1 MKMMKIFLSNNMK
14 NWTDKEEE
22 LAKQEYLLMIDALR
36 SADEFHNEW
45 VGEWEDSK
53 KETFG
58 KKGTLIKGDKNKYMK
73 YWIEDQKIL
82 NDQDWN
88 KIKEDEDNE
97 YI

>member
-1 MKMMKIFLSNNMK
+1 MNMK
-14 NWTDKEEE
+14 NWTNKEEE
-22 LAKQEYLLMIDALR
+22 LAKQEYLSMIDALR
-36 SADEFHNEW
+36 SADEFQNEW
-45 VGEWEDSK
+45 IGEWEDSR

-73 YWIEDQKIL
+73 YWIENQKIL

-88 KIKEDEDNE
+88 KITKDEYDE

>member
-1 MKMMKIFLSNNMK
+1 MK
-14 NWTDKEEE
+14 NWTNKEEE
-22 LAKQEYLLMIDALR
+22 LAKQEYLSMIDALR
-36 SADEFHNEW
+36 SADEFQNEW
-45 VGEWEDSK
+45 VGEWEDSR

-73 YWIEDQKIL
+73 YWIENQKIL

-88 KIKEDEDNE
+88 KITKDEYDE

>member
-1 MKMMKIFLSNNMK
+1 MNMK
-14 NWTDKEEE
+14 NWTNKEEE
-22 LAKQEYLLMIDALR
+22 LAKQEYLSMIDALR
-36 SADEFHNEW
+36 SADEFQNEW
-45 VGEWEDSK
+45 IGEWKDSK

-88 KIKEDEDNE
+88 KITKDEYDE

>member
-22 LAKQEYLLMIDALR
+22 LAKQEYLSMIDALR

>member
-36 SADEFHNEW
+36 SADEFRNEW

>member
-1 MKMMKIFLSNNMK
+1 MK
-14 NWTDKEEE
+14 NWTNKEEE
-22 LAKQEYLLMIDALR
+22 LAKQEYLSMIDALR
-36 SADEFHNEW
+36 SADEFQNEW
-45 VGEWEDSK
+45 IGEWEDSR

-73 YWIEDQKIL
+73 YWIENQKIL

-88 KIKEDEDNE
+88 KITKDEYDE

>member
-1 MKMMKIFLSNNMK
+1 MMKIFLSNNMK

>member
-1 MKMMKIFLSNNMK
+1 MKS
-14 NWTDKEEE
+14 WTNKEEE
-22 LAKQEYLLMIDALR
+22 LAKQEYLSMIDALR
-36 SADEFHNEW
+36 SADEFQNEW
-45 VGEWEDSK
+45 IGEWEDSR

-73 YWIEDQKIL
+73 YWIENQKIL

-88 KIKEDEDNE
+88 KITKDEYDE

>member
-1 MKMMKIFLSNNMK
+1 MNMK
-14 NWTDKEEE
+14 NWTNKEEE
-22 LAKQEYLLMIDALR
+22 LAKQEYLSMIDALR
-36 SADEFHNEW
+36 STDEFQNEW
-45 VGEWEDSK
+45 IGEWEDSR

-73 YWIEDQKIL
+73 YWIENQKIL

-88 KIKEDEDNE
+88 KITKDEYDE